1 MVDALVPAGKIKR
14 HAAMVALLRKIRR
27 SSPLTPP
34 WPLRWTQARW
44 SERCSSRW
52 GAEAPVA
59 LADERVGAWQ
69 AAHRS
74 CHTPCHRSFL
84 IIDPGED
91 RKDLA
96 EVAEE
101 SDEEIMEEN

>member
-1 MVDALVPAGKIKR
+1 MNGVVRDEG
-14 HAAMVALLRKIRR
+14 H
-27 SSPLTPP
+27 
-34 WPLRWTQARW
+34 
-44 SERCSSRW
+44 
-52 GAEAPVA
+52 GAPVA

-74 CHTPCHRSFL
+74 CLTPCHRSFL

-96 EVAEE
+96 EAAEE
-101 SDEEIMEEN
+101 GDEEAMEEIEGRTHRSY

>member
-1 MVDALVPAGKIKR
+1 MNSVVRDGG
-14 HAAMVALLRKIRR
+14 H
-27 SSPLTPP
+27 
-34 WPLRWTQARW
+34 
-44 SERCSSRW
+44 
-52 GAEAPVA
+52 GAHVA

-69 AAHRS
+69 AAHCS
-74 CHTPCHRSFL
+74 CRTPCHRSFL
-84 IIDPGED
+84 NIDPGED

>member
-1 MVDALVPAGKIKR
+1 MNGVVRDEG
-14 HAAMVALLRKIRR
+14 H
-27 SSPLTPP
+27 
-34 WPLRWTQARW
+34 
-44 SERCSSRW
+44 
-52 GAEAPVA
+52 GAPVA

-74 CHTPCHRSFL
+74 CRTPCHRSFL

-96 EVAEE
+96 EAAEE
-101 SDEEIMEEN
+101 GDEEAMEEIEGRTHRSD